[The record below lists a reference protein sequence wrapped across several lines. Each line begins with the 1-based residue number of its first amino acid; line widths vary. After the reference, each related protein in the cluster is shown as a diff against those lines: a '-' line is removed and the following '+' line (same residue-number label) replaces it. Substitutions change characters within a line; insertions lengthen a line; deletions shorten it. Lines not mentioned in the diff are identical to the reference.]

1 MKKQT
6 LLLAILLAAGFTSGR
21 AQDTWTQK
29 ADFGGTA
36 RSAAVGFSIGS
47 KGYIGTGCC
56 YFKDFWE
63 YDPATNTWTQK
74 ADFGGTARGPAVGF
88 SIGSRGYIGT
98 GYDGSYRKDFWEYD
112 PATNTWTQKA
122 DFGGTARSGAV
133 GFSIGSKGY
142 IGTGDDGGFVFQKD
156 FWEYDSAT
164 NVWTQKADFG
174 GTERSAAV
182 GFSIGRKGY
191 IGTGTPFCITTKD
204 FWEYDPATNAWTQKA
219 DLGGSERSSAVGFSI
234 DSKGYIGT
242 GQDCVSDGQ
251 RDFWEYDPVT
261 NAWTQKAD
269 FGGTGRFEAVG
280 FSTGSK
286 GYIGTGVDSPV
297 NSTYFKDFWEY
308 DPRPTPTPPQCD
320 TGLIQNGGFET
331 GDLTGW
337 VIDGHTNDPVATNV
351 EAHTGTF
358 SALAGENPQAGN
370 FCEELSEEPL
380 GDSSF
385 YQEFTVPAGTSTLSF
400 WHWNCTFD
408 SIAFDWQDAYITDT
422 NGNILQ
428 TIFHQCLNGQ
438 IWILQTVDTT
448 PYAGQTVRIKFLVHQ
463 DGFNP
468 PGDVTGMYVDDV
480 QVTVPCGSPTP
491 TPTATPGPIQLR
503 GQKKKMN
510 GMNTVRLNWKGAT
523 SLSIDVY
530 RDDVLIATTPNAPP
544 FLYTDFTGDTGRTQ
558 YTYRVCEAGT
568 ATCSNDLRV
577 RFQE

>member
-1 MKKQT
+1 MKTKT
-6 LLLAILLAAGFTSGR
+6 CILAILLAAGLSNSH

-29 ADFGGTA
+29 ADFGGAA
-36 RSAAVGFSIGS
+36 R
-47 KGYIGTGCC
+47 Y
-56 YFKDFWE
+56 
-63 YDPATNTWTQK
+63 
-74 ADFGGTARGPAVGF
+74 
-88 SIGSRGYIGT
+88 
-98 GYDGSYRKDFWEYD
+98 
-112 PATNTWTQKA
+112 
-122 DFGGTARSGAV
+122 GAV

-142 IGTGDDGGFVFQKD
+142 IGTGADSGFVFQKD
-156 FWEYDSAT
+156 FWEYDPAT
-164 NVWTQKADFG
+164 NAWTQKADFG
-174 GTERSAAV
+174 GTERSSAV
-182 GFSIGRKGY
+182 GFSIDSKGY

-204 FWEYDPATNAWTQKA
+204 FWEYDPATDAWTQKA
-219 DLGGSERSSAVGFSI
+219 DLGGSERSSAVGFST

-242 GQDCVSDGQ
+242 GQDCVSGGQ

-261 NAWTQKAD
+261 NAWTQKVD

-280 FSTGSK
+280 FSIGSK

-297 NSTYFKDFWEY
+297 NPTYFKDFWEY

-358 SALAGENPQAGN
+358 SALAGENPQAGD

-438 IWILQTVDTT
+438 IWILQTWDTT

-491 TPTATPGPIQLR
+491 TPTPSPSGCVFSQGYWKNHPEAWPVTELQLGNVTYTQDQLLSILHEAVRGNGLLILAHQEIAAKLNIANGADGSCIGQTLADADALIGDLVVPPVGDGYLAPRDVSALAEALDQYNEGMLCAPSCEGTPPPGP
-503 GQKKKMN
+503 
-510 GMNTVRLNWKGAT
+510 
-523 SLSIDVY
+523 
-530 RDDVLIATTPNAPP
+530 AP
-544 FLYTDFTGDTGRTQ
+544 
-558 YTYRVCEAGT
+558 
-568 ATCSNDLRV
+568 RV
-577 RFQE
+577 RPTAAPRPRP